1 MKEMR
6 LIYCAAGFA
15 EGTKGLWS
23 RLRLPNDCG
32 DLLLSSF
39 FVLDQIGFLM
49 ENFLYMEAM
58 ANENHATDKFWLTV
72 LASLNQLK
80 GLAVGYL

>member
-1 MKEMR
+1 VASEVTDMKEMR

-15 EGTKGLWS
+15 EGTQGLWS

-32 DLLLSSF
+32 DLLFSSSSSC
-39 FVLDQIGFLM
+39 
-49 ENFLYMEAM
+49 
-58 ANENHATDKFWLTV
+58 WPLTV
-72 LASLNQLK
+72 QASLNQLK